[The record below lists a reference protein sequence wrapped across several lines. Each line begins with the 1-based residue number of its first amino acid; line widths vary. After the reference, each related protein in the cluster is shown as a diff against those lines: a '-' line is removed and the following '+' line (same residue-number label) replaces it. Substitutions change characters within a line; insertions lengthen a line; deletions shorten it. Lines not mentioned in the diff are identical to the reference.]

1 MDQCISRSSV
11 SPSPAASYSYSLS
24 PTSNPGNLTSNA
36 TPIMSSLYLG
46 QNQRHPQHQQQHQQQ
61 QQQQHHNINEQNLI
75 QQQQQQQQQH
85 QFNSYATLNDHLGN
99 LDYSSINSNLLTGDL
114 IDNSTQLSID
124 LESLLVNT
132 TLSDSHI
139 LISGPPSCSDS
150 TANNP
155 SSENDLNQ
163 LSDGSLVN
171 RNGQIISNLSNSS
184 SNSSAHNDDFN
195 NDDNVN
201 NNINPMFLFKNVN
214 IPNTAAHLAG
224 VSIDYNN
231 NSNAPNNTMNIVN
244 INTKKKIR
252 HMTDMTYNSS
262 PSSSSSILHNRKYIS
277 NSLDSSSSSSSGSS
291 NQTSGSGSDSLSSPK
306 SNASSSS
313 PIQFSSSMK
322 KQQRIPTKIDEE
334 ELHANQT
341 PSTTSRGS
349 SSSIRNLLSNKIN
362 FQQQQQQQ
370 QQQHLA
376 MSLPSGSY
384 LMSKFSDQNA
394 NLQQNQPQIYNQSN
408 LINRPSQQQHQQ
420 QQQQQQQVNDGLF
433 FQQGSDPVLT
443 QLVLNNTSSA
453 VSNPS
458 VGNANANYQQQP
470 MLSALPNR
478 LSQQKQQQQQQYLP
492 NRKVN
497 FFIQDSSANN
507 NSNSNN
513 QFAFNVANNSMF
525 VDHNQSNQMISMS
538 LPANYNSQYLSG
550 GFVDRKSANSNNNN
564 NERVQIKQEFI
575 DDEGEYQTGHRSG
588 SKSSLINSNFK
599 NVVDDNDDK
608 FARLKLSSPLSS
620 ANSQLYGGNGSSG
633 HPSSSVSPNLEAI
646 NSSIFDVDNNGVND
660 NADIDVIAALA
671 PSLDQSRPLQ
681 PHHVQA
687 SLSINDLLFNSKTPS
702 PSPANTKDLLLSD
715 MNDNEM
721 GVNAIVNEL
730 KIAAGNSSSGLIDI
744 GSLEED
750 YDDEDDLDD
759 DLEEDDDEDDDDED
773 DLDDDDD
780 EDLDDDDDDD
790 SSSNKKP
797 NIQGNSSY
805 VFANTNNPQYM
816 FSSAQPSKSARKQ
829 EKFYVGSVGSS
840 LSYLNKR
847 NHVPI
852 NSRKHARTNNSSG
865 GVDVHTMN
873 NSAQSHRQQQSQDVF
888 SNFQFAPFNSSGG
901 QQQQQQQQQQNQS
914 ISIQFQQP
922 AQQHQQQNQFI
933 STSLPPTSAM
943 DSMMMIKLQQQP
955 VNNAFNMNNQ
965 FGQQQQTV
973 QVQMYQQMQPPP
985 PQQNNHPNLNKLLL
999 NNNNNNNTQKLPIPS
1014 LNNSQMYSG
1023 GSGADTSKRTRQ
1035 ASKVKKEKKSPSKE
1049 EQQLNNKKRHK
1060 KQQDL
1065 FDDDFEPDED
1075 EDDDDE
1081 DEDFSDQ
1088 SDDDAGKLKSSI
1100 KMEADDY
1107 ESEDSGE
1114 SNMTATNKA
1123 KKSGSRGGN
1132 SLGSASNSFANSD
1145 TLFDLMMSSKNRD
1158 SYFWQY
1164 NIQSKGPKTK
1174 KVLTLRNKD
1183 PHLHRDF
1190 FDPVFQLQSLSARG
1204 GTALNKLRKGD
1215 GNDVTPNADK
1225 LYNLGNQIRDFI
1237 QKSYQMNS
1245 AFFTPQQQQ
1254 AITGALSSSSINQ
1267 LGSTPTNSHGV
1278 LSTSL
1283 DNNMPPRERMNLK
1296 REKNKIASRACRLK
1310 KKAQHEAN
1318 KIKLS
1323 GLNDEHSKLRFD
1335 RLSVLEFDL
1344 FYFFERMFFYDR
1356 F

>member
-46 QNQRHPQHQQQHQQQ
+46 QNQRHPQQQQ
-61 QQQQHHNINEQNLI
+61 QQQQQHNINEQNLI
-75 QQQQQQQQQH
+75 QQQQQQQQQ
-85 QFNSYATLNDHLGN
+85 FNTYATLNDHLGN

-150 TANNP
+150 TTANNP
-155 SSENDLNQ
+155 NSENDLNNQ
-163 LSDGSLVN
+163 LSDSSLAN
-171 RNGQIISNLSNSS
+171 RNNHIISNLSNSS

-214 IPNTAAHLAG
+214 IPNAATNLAG
-224 VSIDYNN
+224 VNIDYNN

-262 PSSSSSILHNRKYIS
+262 PSSSSSSSILHNRKYIS
-277 NSLDSSSSSSSGSS
+277 NSLESSSMGSS

-370 QQQHLA
+370 QQQQHLA

-384 LMSKFSDQNA
+384 LMSKFNDQ

-408 LINRPSQQQHQQ
+408 LINRPSQQQ
-420 QQQQQQQVNDGLF
+420 QQQQQQVNEGLF

-443 QLVLNNTSSA
+443 QLVLNNTSST
-453 VSNPS
+453 VSNPNP
-458 VGNANANYQQQP
+458 GNVNVNYQQQQQQP

-478 LSQQKQQQQQQYLP
+478 LNQQKQQQQYLP

-497 FFIQDSSANN
+497 FFIQDSSNN
-507 NSNSNN
+507 NNNNNNN

-538 LPANYNSQYLSG
+538 LPANYNSQYLSTG
-550 GFVDRKSANSNNNN
+550 GFVDRKSTNN

-575 DDEGEYQTGHRSG
+575 DDESSEYQTGNNRSG
-588 SKSSLINSNFK
+588 SSLINSNFK

-608 FARLKLSSPLSS
+608 FSRLKLSSPLSS

-671 PSLDQSRPLQ
+671 PSLDQSRPIQ
-681 PHHVQA
+681 QHHHVQA
-687 SLSINDLLFNSKTPS
+687 SLNINDLLFNSKTPS
-702 PSPANTKDLLLSD
+702 PSPANTKDLLSD

-744 GSLEED
+744 VNLENSMMNANEGNYDED
-750 YDDEDDLDD
+750 YDDEDEDD
-759 DLEEDDDEDDDDED
+759 DLEEDDDEDDDDDD

-780 EDLDDDDDDD
+780 EDIDDDDN

-797 NIQGNSSY
+797 NIQGNNSY

-816 FSSAQPSKSARKQ
+816 FSSTQPSKSAKKQ

-847 NHVPI
+847 NHAPI

-865 GVDVHTMN
+865 VDVHTMN
-873 NSAQSHRQQQSQDVF
+873 SAQHRQQQDVF
-888 SNFQFAPFNSSGG
+888 SNFQFAPFNSSGA
-901 QQQQQQQQQQNQS
+901 QQQQNQS
-914 ISIQFQQP
+914 INIQFQQP
-922 AQQHQQQNQFI
+922 AVQQQQQQTQFI

-973 QVQMYQQMQPPP
+973 QVQMYQQMQQ

-999 NNNNNNNTQKLPIPS
+999 NNNNNNNTQKLSIPN
-1014 LNNSQMYSG
+1014 LNNSQMYS
-1023 GSGADTSKRTRQ
+1023 SADTSKRTRQ
-1035 ASKVKKEKKSPSKE
+1035 ASKVKKEKKSPSSKE
-1049 EQQLNNKKRHK
+1049 EQQVNNKKRHK

-1123 KKSGSRGGN
+1123 KKSSSRGGNN

-1190 FDPVFQLQSLSARG
+1190 FDPVFQLQSLNARG

-1283 DNNMPPRERMNLK
+1283 DNNNMPPRERMNLK

-1323 GLNDEHSKLRFD
+1323 GLNDEHSKFRFD
-1335 RLSVLEFDL
+1335 RLNVLKFDL
-1344 FYFFERMFFYDR
+1344 FFFERMFFLYDR